1 MKKTKIVIIL
11 ILSSVLGL
19 FMGYRMNQIQITEPI
34 DYCYSMQGTLY
45 LLTQQE
51 QETHLLQFHPNGS
64 LQSDTVLQA
73 KSGEE
78 QITYKAIAL
87 DEKNNIYLLTENS
100 TVVTTGLNEAKRM
113 VTAEAVR
120 MYDANL
126 QPIRLAINLEQQGAS
141 EESCLKK
148 LFVCGQ
154 TVYAGYQKGSQ
165 VEFYAVNAMSNGAS
179 QKLTTFQIVQPQNA
193 EDTQGWM
200 LDFACTPDGHALY
213 ATADG
218 RLYRVTDGKSEDV
231 TQMIGGTGIA
241 NQFFVTPDGAI
252 CFVEQL
258 SQTLYCADLE
268 SGTAEKVFT
277 INSRINEAQQI
288 DFGAAKQVKMD
299 LNGVY
304 HAMVVSNRSASWV
317 DFGNEE
323 HVISHLQGALFPQLL
338 IWWVICAVGCAI
350 VLLLLY
356 AFFCHLRGRVLLA
369 HRITLLFW
377 PLYMLTAAALTVA
390 LALLSM
396 MPVSQELEQSLR
408 REAEVLTAQLENLPL
423 GQVDL
428 LSDYGTD
435 AYGQLAQAFSDAAA
449 TAVQA
454 SGREDG
460 VRLYTT
466 YHQRLFVGLD
476 TDWQQRLQ
484 SLDAFADASEQTL
497 YQTVLASPM
506 NDENG
511 QRIYTLHRQNDA
523 QWRLLM
529 PMTLGEK
536 VGMLEIS
543 VNRTEYVERV
553 FYRNLVVIGGCVG
566 IASLFLLGAFLW
578 VLHRCLR
585 PLGELKQ
592 TADRIAEGKWAERVQ
607 LLAKDELGDIGA
619 AFNMMTEK
627 LNQYISNLVVLN
639 RAYIKFVPRELFH
652 MLGKTKITE
661 IALREQNMSVMSI
674 LYVGFRTGQ
683 TAEQTIS
690 ETAYFDMLND
700 SFDKL
705 FEIIR
710 KNDGVIDQFD
720 GVGMLCLFPSSP
732 EGAVAASIQFREFF
746 EAQGQNSG
754 IKEVVSTGNTLI
766 GVAGNE
772 TRNTMIAV
780 SNEITRSYQLSNRM
794 DEMGLQHIMTQDTI
808 HALRGKEKTLQY
820 RFAGQVATTAKPLKI
835 YEVLDGLPY
844 YQKKLYQTT
853 QETFEQ
859 GVASY
864 IAGDFRKARDCFA
877 EVICVNENDRA
888 AMYYLMLC
896 EENSRKNHKAW
907 TGNLM

>member
-1 MKKTKIVIIL
+1 MKKAKIVIIL

-19 FMGYRMNQIQITEPI
+19 FMGYRMNQIQVNAPI
-34 DYCYSMQGTLY
+34 DYCYSVQGNLY
-45 LLTQQE
+45 LLTQQK
-51 QETHLLQFHPNGS
+51 QGTHLLQFDQSGT

-73 KSGEE
+73 QSGEE

-87 DEKNNIYLLTENS
+87 DEKNNVYLLTENS
-100 TVVTTGLNEAKRM
+100 TVVTTGTNEAKRM

-126 QPIRLAINLEQQGAS
+126 RPIRLAINLEQQGAS
-141 EESCLKK
+141 EESHLKK

-154 TVYAGYQKGSQ
+154 MIYAGYQKGSQ
-165 VEFYAVNAMSNGAS
+165 VEFYAVNAITNGAS
-179 QKLTTFQIVQPQNA
+179 QKLTTFQTVQPQNQ

-200 LDFACTPDGHALY
+200 LDFICTPEGRALY
-213 ATADG
+213 STADG
-218 RLYRVTDGKSEDV
+218 KVYRVTEGKSEDV
-231 TQMIGGTGIA
+231 TQMIGGKGIA
-241 NQFFVTPDGAI
+241 SDFFLNQNGAI

-268 SGTAEKVFT
+268 SGTAEKLFT
-277 INSRINEAQQI
+277 INSRINEAEKL
-288 DFGAAKQVKMD
+288 DFNAAKQVKMD

-304 HAMVVSNRSASWV
+304 HAVVQSNGASEWV
-317 DFGNEE
+317 DFGNEQ
-323 HVISHLQGALFPQLL
+323 HIISRLQGNLFPRLL
-338 IWWVICAVGCAI
+338 IRWAICTAGLAVI
-350 VLLLLY
+350 LLLLY
-356 AFFCHLRGRVLLA
+356 AFICRLQGRVLLA
-369 HRITLLFW
+369 HRMTLLFW
-377 PLYMLTAAALTVA
+377 PICVCTAIGLTIGLAAF
-390 LALLSM
+390 SM
-396 MPVSQELEQSLR
+396 VPVYEELEKSMQL
-408 REAEVLTAQLENLPL
+408 EAEILIEQLNRLPL

-428 LSDYGTD
+428 LRDYGTD
-435 AYGQLAQAFSDAAA
+435 SYAVLAQTFADA
-449 TAVQA
+449 TNEAVH
-454 SGREDG
+454 SGGRADG

-466 YHQRLFVGLD
+466 YNQRLFVGLSAD
-476 TDWQQRLQ
+476 ISQRFQ
-484 SLDAFADASEQTL
+484 SLDAFADANEQTL
-497 YQTVLASPM
+497 YQTVLASPPSTE
-506 NDENG
+506 DG
-511 QRIYTLHRQNDA
+511 QPICTLNRQNED

-536 VGMLEIS
+536 VGVLEIS
-543 VNRTEYVERV
+543 VDRIQYVHAV
-553 FYRNLVVIGGCVG
+553 FYRNLAVIGSCVG
-566 IASLFLLGAFLW
+566 VASLILFCAFLL

-607 LLAKDELGDIGA
+607 LLAKDELGDIGS
-619 AFNMMTEK
+619 AFNMMTDK

-661 IALREQNMSVMSI
+661 IALRDQNMSVMSI
-674 LYVGFRTGQ
+674 LYVGFRMGH
-683 TAEQTIS
+683 TAENAVS

-720 GVGMLCLFPSSP
+720 GVGMLCLFPASP
-732 EGAVAASIQFREFF
+732 EGAVTASIQFREFF

-794 DEMGLQHIMTQDTI
+794 EEMGLQHIMTQDTI
-808 HALRGKEKTLQY
+808 AALRGKEKGLQY
-820 RFAGQVATTAKPLKI
+820 RFAGHIASETTPLKI
-835 YEVLDGLPY
+835 YEILDGLPY
-844 YQKKLYQTT
+844 YQKKLYLTT
-853 QETFEQ
+853 QGSFEQ
-859 GVASY
+859 GVAAY

-896 EENSRKNHKAW
+896 EENSRKNHKVW